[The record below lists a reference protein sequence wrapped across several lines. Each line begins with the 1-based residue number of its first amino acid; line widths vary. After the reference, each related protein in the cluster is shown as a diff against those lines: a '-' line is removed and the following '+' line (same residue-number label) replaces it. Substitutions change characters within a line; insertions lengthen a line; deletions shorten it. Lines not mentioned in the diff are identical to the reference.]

1 MKLNVNCVRDV
12 LLELEK
18 LPFQESCT
26 VSELITA
33 LPKYDADDITYTC
46 LKLDEAGYI
55 SAQMVRSINSSG
67 VSIRCIDDITYP
79 GHQFIANIRSD
90 SVWNNVKE
98 VSKKVGSNSIGAI
111 SQIAHSVVTEIIK
124 AQLGLS

>member
-1 MKLNVNCVRDV
+1 MKLNVNCIRDV

-18 LPFQESCT
+18 LPFQQSCKM
-26 VSELITA
+26 SELITA

-46 LKLDEAGYI
+46 FKLAEADYI
-55 SAQMVRSINSSG
+55 TIQTISSINSAG
-67 VSIRCIDDITYP
+67 PSIRCINDITYS